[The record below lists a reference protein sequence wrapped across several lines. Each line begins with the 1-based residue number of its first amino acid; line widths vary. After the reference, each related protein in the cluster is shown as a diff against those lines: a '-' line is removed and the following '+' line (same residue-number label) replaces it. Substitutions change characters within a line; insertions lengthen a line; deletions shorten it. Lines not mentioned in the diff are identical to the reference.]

1 MRWLIGVAFATA
13 LVPQAA
19 SAKALSSHL
28 GIGFTT
34 SANGPA
40 ALSVRFVLPDGSPA
54 SNIAIE
60 VRGGIESDVDDTT
73 VDQTLVGVRGLYG
86 FVAED
91 HLNVYASAAVDILLD
106 GTTST
111 PRVSP
116 GLSIES
122 FPFGFEY
129 LGFSAELGLAVE
141 FDENRKMQTFGHPA
155 AGVTYYF

>member
-1 MRWLIGVAFATA
+1 MRWLIGVAFAAT
-13 LVPQAA
+13 LIPQAA

-34 SANGPA
+34 SAAGPT
-40 ALSVRFVLPDGSPA
+40 ALSVRFVLPDGTPS

-60 VRGGIESDVDDTT
+60 ARGGLESDADDSTQ
-73 VDQTLVGVRGLYG
+73 DQTLIGVRGLYG

-91 HLNVYASAAVDILLD
+91 HLNVYASAAFDMLLE
-106 GTTST
+106 GSTST

-116 GLSIES
+116 GISIEY

-129 LGFSAELGLAVE
+129 LGFSAELGLAIE
-141 FDENRKMQTFGHPA
+141 MNENRQMQTFGHPA